1 MKLLLIIVLTL
12 FSMLASASPAGTKN
26 EDGSFKVSDKSLKTM
41 NIKFKKLNGNGP
53 WMLPLNSLVKVKF
66 TQGVYRRFKN
76 DIAFVIVN
84 VSKADASSVVI
95 SSDDLES
102 DDEVAIEG
110 VHFLRLTEA
119 DLNSDTVDNC
129 AH

>member
-1 MKLLLIIVLTL
+1 MKLILTIVLTL
-12 FSMLASASPAGTKN
+12 FSTLASALPAGTKN

-41 NIKFKKLNGNGP
+41 NIKFKKLNGEGP
-53 WMLPLNSLVKVKF
+53 WLLPVNSLVKVKF

>member
-1 MKLLLIIVLTL
+1 MKFILTVLISL
-12 FSMLASASPAGTKN
+12 FLNPAFGAGTKN
-26 EDGSFKVSDKSLKTM
+26 EDGSFKLSEKSLKTM
-41 NIKFKKLNGNGP
+41 EIKFQKLNGKGP
-53 WMLPLNSLVKVKF
+53 WLLPLNALVKIKF
-66 TQGVYRRFKN
+66 TQGVYRKIQE
-76 DIAFVIVN
+76 DITYVLVN
-84 VSKADASSVVI
+84 ALKTDGKSVLVSSE
-95 SSDDLES
+95 DLES

>member
-1 MKLLLIIVLTL
+1 
-12 FSMLASASPAGTKN
+12 
-26 EDGSFKVSDKSLKTM
+26 
-41 NIKFKKLNGNGP
+41 
-53 WMLPLNSLVKVKF
+53 VKVKF

-76 DIAFVIVN
+76 DITFVIVN
-84 VSKADASSVVI
+84 VSKAEGSSVVI

-102 DDEVAIEG
+102 DDEVAVEG

-119 DLNSDTVDNC
+119 DLNSETVDNC

>member
-1 MKLLLIIVLTL
+1 MKFILTILISL
-12 FSMLASASPAGTKN
+12 FLNSAFGAGTKN
-26 EDGSFKVSDKSLKTM
+26 EDGSFKLPEKSLKTLG
-41 NIKFKKLNGNGP
+41 IKFQKLNGKGP
-53 WMLPLNSLVKVKF
+53 WLLPLNALVKIKF
-66 TQGVYRRFKN
+66 TQGVYRKIQE
-76 DIAFVIVN
+76 DITYVL
-84 VSKADASSVVI
+84 VSALKTDGKSVLVSSE
-95 SSDDLES
+95 DLES

>member
-1 MKLLLIIVLTL
+1 MKLILFVLISL
-12 FSMLASASPAGTKN
+12 FLNNAFSAGTKN
-26 EDGSFKVSDKSLKTM
+26 EDGSFKLQEKSLKTM
-41 NIKFKKLNGNGP
+41 GIKFEKLSGKGP
-53 WMLPLNSLVKVKF
+53 WLLPSNALVKIKF
-66 TQGVYRRFKN
+66 TQGVYRKIDE
-76 DIAFVIVN
+76 DITYVL
-84 VSKADASSVVI
+84 VSTLKADGNSVLVSSV
-95 SSDDLES
+95 DLES